1 MFKIQILCEL
11 FYNYVKKDELTML
24 EMFCIAV
31 KVIWITND
39 DEISE
44 NICVL
49 EIKYIML
56 NFII

>member
-11 FYNYVKKDELTML
+11 FYNYVKKVELTML